1 MGVVYL
7 AENTELKNRVA
18 LKLLHPELLRVP
30 QAVNRFFR
38 EARATT
44 ELSCRHIVE
53 VTDFGRTEDK
63 DCYLV
68 MELLSGLSLKDVL
81 KRDKRLPVPRAIK
94 IAVQIAEALDAAH
107 EKGVIHRDLKP
118 SNIQLTWRAGDP
130 DFVKLFDFG
139 IAKILAEGGPELT
152 RTGMVLGSPSYM
164 SPEQAVGKRV
174 DHRTDIYALGIVLY
188 EMLAGSPPFIGENP
202 PQIVL
207 AQVNENPP
215 ALRSIQPDLPEAVE
229 QLVLDCLAK
238 DPERRPATAA
248 AVRDALQAWLD
259 SPRRPAAPPVV
270 IGATQAAEQIS
281 GAETLPL
288 ISGPAA
294 RDRPAE
300 PVLPGEPPPRPRRTR
315 RPLLVAGGAAV
326 VLGAIAGIWY
336 GISTPRDDAP
346 KVAVERGRSRRA
358 SAVPAP
364 PRQPGPDAARIPASA
379 PASQPTEETPESD
392 DLLSQIP
399 APASADRERPEV
411 VILSA
416 LDGAQIYEDTRLLGT
431 TPMKLSSE
439 KPMQLTLKRRGYQ
452 PVRLNISTNTTGI
465 LSVELVKI
473 PRKRP
478 RHRVKRRTRHR
489 KKRRGHRR
497 RLHSLSKLRRLYH
510 RRRISRAQYR
520 RIARYLVRQR
530 RRRLR
535 TIYRMYRSRRLS
547 RAQYKRY
554 ARAIR
559 RYYR

>member
-7 AENTELKNRVA
+7 AEHTGLRNRVA
-18 LKLLHPELLRVP
+18 LKLLHPELTRVP

-44 ELSCRHIVE
+44 ELTCRHIVE

-81 KRDKRLPVPRAIK
+81 KREKRLPVFRAIK

-118 SNIQLTWRAGDP
+118 SNIQLTWHAGDP

-139 IAKILAEGGPELT
+139 IAKIIAEGGPELT

-215 ALRSIQPDLPEAVE
+215 SLQAIQPGVPAAVE

-238 DPERRPATAA
+238 DPEKRPTTAA
-248 AVRDALQAWLD
+248 AVRDTLQAWLD
-259 SPRRPAAPPVV
+259 SPRRPAAQPVV
-270 IGATQAAEQIS
+270 IGATGASEQIS

-288 ISGPAA
+288 ISAQAPIEPA
-294 RDRPAE
+294 
-300 PVLPGEPPPRPRRTR
+300 VVPGEPPPRPRRGR
-315 RPLLVAGGAAV
+315 LPLLVAGGAVV
-326 VLGAIAGIWY
+326 VLAAIAGIWY
-336 GISTPRDDAP
+336 GISIHRDDAP
-346 KVAVERGRSRRA
+346 EVAVGHGRPLRA
-358 SAVPAP
+358 AAAPAP
-364 PRQPGPDAARIPASA
+364 PRRPGPDAARIPASA
-379 PASQPTEETPESD
+379 PASQPVEESADSD

-399 APASADRERPEV
+399 TPVSADRERPEV

-416 LDGAQIYEDTRLLGT
+416 RDGAQIFEDTRLLGT

-439 KPMQLTLKRRGYQ
+439 KPMQLTLKRKGYQ

-473 PRKRP
+473 PKKRP
-478 RHRVKRRTRHR
+478 RQRVKRRARR
-489 KKRRGHRR
+489 RRKRRGRRR
-497 RLHSLSKLRRLYH
+497 RLHSLSKLRRLY
-510 RRRISRAQYR
+510 RKRRISRAQYR

-547 RAQYKRY
+547 RAQYRRY